1 MNLKEKIANLPS
13 KPGIYLL
20 KNSKSNIIY
29 IGKAKSLK
37 NRLSYYFQKRP
48 PDDAKTQ
55 VLISKISDFEILVT
69 DSEMEALILEAN
81 LIKEHHPKYNINLK
95 DDKRYPYIKITTYE
109 RFPRIL
115 IVRRI
120 KKDKAK
126 YFGPYTDVGKMRQT
140 LRNMEHIFPLKRC
153 GQVLPSKAI
162 KRPCLNFDM
171 KKCLAPCQGNIKE
184 EEYAKLIGNVLLFL
198 SGKNRALAGELKN
211 RMQQLSEEQNYEM
224 AAKIRDQLKALE
236 SIAQKQKVADIETID
251 RDIIAFAREN
261 KDICIVAFQVRE
273 GILIG
278 RQHFYLN
285 ISQDS
290 PDEEILTSFLKQYYL
305 NSAFVPKQIILPVNV
320 EDKEIIQAWLSSKR
334 EGKVEFIFPQKG
346 EKLKIVEMA
355 ASNAKLLLAE
365 LLLQKAEYKDRI
377 PASVKSLKEALHLSV
392 PPRRI
397 AAFDISN
404 LGGTDAVGS
413 MVYFQNGKP
422 KKSQYRKF
430 KIKTVEGQNDF
441 AMMEE
446 VIRRYFLGLKESRTE
461 FPDLVL
467 VDGGK
472 GQLGSA
478 LESLKSIGI
487 TNQAVIGLAKR
498 LEEIFLPNRDE
509 PLTLSKSS
517 PAIRLMQRVRDEAH
531 RFAISY
537 HKKLREK
544 RIVSS
549 ELDKIKGI
557 GKMRKRALLQ
567 HFGSIERI
575 KNAKLDE
582 ILQAQGIKNRTAE
595 IIYNFFHT
603 K

>member
-20 KNSKSNIIY
+20 KDSKSNIIY
-29 IGKAKSLK
+29 IGKAKFLK

-48 PDDAKTQ
+48 PDDVKTQ
-55 VLISKISDFEILVT
+55 ILISKISDFEILVT

-153 GQVLPSKAI
+153 SQVLPSKAI

-198 SGKNRALAGELKN
+198 SGKNTALADELKN

-236 SIAQKQKVADIETID
+236 SITQKQKVADIETID

-273 GILIG
+273 GVLIG

-305 NSAFVPKQIILPVNV
+305 NSAFVPKQIILPVNI
-320 EDKEIIQAWLSSKR
+320 EDKEIIQAWLSNKR

-346 EKLKIVEMA
+346 EKLKIMEMA

-392 PPRRI
+392 PPRRV

-413 MVYFQNGKP
+413 MVYFQDGKP

-478 LESLKSIGI
+478 LESLKSIGVE
-487 TNQAVIGLAKR
+487 NQAVIGLAKR
-498 LEEIFLPNRDE
+498 LEEVFLPNRDE
-509 PLTLSKSS
+509 SLTLSKSS
-517 PAIRLMQRVRDEAH
+517 PAIRLMQRIRDEAH
-531 RFAISY
+531 RFAINY

-544 RIVSS
+544 RTISS

-557 GKMRKRALLQ
+557 GKIRKRALLQ
-567 HFGSIERI
+567 HFGSVERI
-575 KNAKLDE
+575 RNAKLDE
-582 ILQAQGIKNRTAE
+582 MLKVRGIKVKTAQ

-603 K
+603 T